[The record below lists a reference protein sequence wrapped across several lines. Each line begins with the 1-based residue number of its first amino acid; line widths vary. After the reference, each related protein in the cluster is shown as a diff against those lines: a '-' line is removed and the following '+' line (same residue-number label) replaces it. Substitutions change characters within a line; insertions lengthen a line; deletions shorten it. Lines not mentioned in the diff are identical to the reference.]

1 MFSNFIKE
9 LTTHTHLTTTTHN
22 PNLTP
27 LEIKNYY
34 EIKQNTQL
42 IIKPADKNIGL
53 TLMSKDTYLNMANKD
68 HLNDTTTY
76 KQLNTNPL
84 QTTIKTTI
92 KTITTN
98 NKNNNPFDDQE

>member
-34 EIKQNTQL
+34 EIKHNSQL

-53 TLMSKDTYLNMANKD
+53 TFMSKDTYLSD
-68 HLNDTTTY
+68 SLNIR
-76 KQLNTNPL
+76 KISN
-84 QTTIKTTI
+84 
-92 KTITTN
+92 
-98 NKNNNPFDDQE
+98 F